1 MRSNYRT
8 LAVWAIVLG
17 SLFLLV
23 SLRTVRPDQGREV
36 SFSELMQTIHELD
49 ESEDSLAKLTVR
61 GMDWRL
67 ELDQGRDVLVATG
80 PLTDEFV
87 NKVMPA
93 HKGMVVNLE
102 KAEDT
107 SFWSSFLISWLPT
120 LLLLGF
126 FIMFLRN
133 LQSGSGKAMSFG
145 KNKAKMLT
153 EAQNK
158 HTFADVAGCDEAK
171 RELEEVVHFL
181 RDPQKFTRL
190 GGKLPKGVLLM
201 GSPGTGKT
209 LLAKAVAGEAKV
221 PFFTISGS
229 DFVEMFVGVGA
240 SRVRDLFEQAK
251 KHAPC
256 IVFIDEIDAVGRHRG
271 AGLGGGH
278 DEREQTL
285 NQLLVE
291 MDGFEANEGIIIV
304 AGTNR
309 PDVLDPALLRPGR
322 FDRRV
327 TVPLPDLKGREAI
340 LKVHTREVP
349 LSPNV
354 EIPVIARSTPGF
366 SGADLANLINESAL
380 LAAVSDA
387 QRVEPEHV
395 ESARDK
401 ITMGS
406 ARRSM
411 VMSEEQRHATA
422 VHEAGHAV
430 IAYYTDGAD
439 PLHKVTIIPHGR
451 ALGVTMQ
458 LPEEDRYC
466 VNRKDVKTQIKVL
479 LGGYLAEMKYF
490 GEEGTTSGV
499 SNDLKRAKQ
508 LATRMVSE
516 FGMSRLG
523 PIFYG
528 GDSDEVFLGR
538 EMATRATNQS
548 DATTREVDEEL
559 RTIIEDCYGIAKQLL
574 DDRSHELELLTQ
586 ALCTHETVS
595 GREVDHLFEH
605 GVMPTAPVVEPTSEP
620 EQRSL
625 PTPEP
630 DVEDDKDSTGDIGG
644 GLLPNPA

>member
-548 DATTREVDEEL
+548 DITTREVDEEL

-620 EQRSL
+620 EQRPL